1 VLRRVQGGDVPIP
14 QTATG
19 PMQLLPEGGG
29 VVVPELE
36 GLTLHNLPGQPSRR
50 QVLPGSRE
58 LSSFCPVSGR
68 ALLVRHW
75 PDYRRSLELVEPG
88 QPPRQLW
95 IGGEAVLAS
104 ACDRGGERVWLV
116 INDWNRGSQPQ
127 LLALDRRG
135 QQLKQRVLT
144 GWQVEPGSAMAF
156 DPTRQQLL
164 LTLRRSVQGSEGARA
179 VLVDGQTLQLQPVD
193 KPVRLA
199 LWLPAG

>member
-1 VLRRVQGGDVPIP
+1 
-14 QTATG
+14 
-19 PMQLLPEGGG
+19 MQLLPEGGG

-116 INDWNRGSQPQ
+116 VSDWAKGSHPQ

-135 QQLKQRVLT
+135 QLLQQRPLT
-144 GWQVEPGSAMAF
+144 GWEVEPGAPLLF
-156 DPTRQQLL
+156 DPTSQQLL
-164 LTLRRSVQGSEGARA
+164 LTLRSRARA
-179 VLVDGQTLQLQPVD
+179 TGAAQPVLIEATTLTVRPQA

>member
-1 VLRRVQGGDVPIP
+1 
-14 QTATG
+14 
-19 PMQLLPEGGG
+19 MQLLPEGGG

-50 QVLPGSRE
+50 QLLPGSRE

-95 IGGEAVLAS
+95 IGNEAVLAS
-104 ACDRGGERVWLV
+104 SCDRGGDRVWLV
-116 INDWNRGSQPQ
+116 VSNWEQGSQPQ

-135 QQLKQRVLT
+135 QLLQQRSLT
-144 GWQVEPGSAMAF
+144 GWEVEPGAPMLF

-164 LTLRRSVQGSEGARA
+164 LTLRSSSSHAQP
-179 VLVDGQTLQLQPVD
+179 VLVNATSLTLLPLG

-199 LWLPAG
+199 LWLAAG